1 MMTGTGSLLRSGKIK
16 IAISVTISSCFV
28 GNSTTAIKKKE
39 IGRLW

>member
-1 MMTGTGSLLRSGKIK
+1 MMTGTGSLLRSRKIK

-28 GNSTTAIKKKE
+28 GNLTTGIKKE